1 MQFSTEERYNYP
13 GMGTMKTGNY
23 TEETG
28 RDRRK
33 YPRLKPSEV
42 PGLKSAE
49 LSQGAEIEI
58 VNISRGGMLLETGT
72 CLGPEFKIILKVVTD
87 KGPLRI
93 DGVVLRSTIYSL
105 KGRPLYRSAVK
116 FKQPFELLDES
127 MILEPEKTND
137 ETLSQQQS
145 EADNDEIKTPAIL
158 TIMQS
163 DEGGFQ
169 LTEQFSLN
177 NW

>member
-1 MQFSTEERYNYP
+1 MQFSTEGRYNYR
-13 GMGTMKTGNY
+13 GIRNMKTRPSK
-23 TEETG
+23 EEAG
-28 RDRRK
+28 INRRK

-49 LSQGAEIEI
+49 LSQGTEIEI

-72 CLGPEFKIILKVVTD
+72 RLGPDFKIILKVVTD
-87 KGPLRI
+87 KGPFRI
-93 DGVVLRSTIYSL
+93 DGVILRSSICSL
-105 KGRPLYRSAVK
+105 KGKPLYRSAVK

-127 MILEPEKTND
+127 MILEPEKMNK

-158 TIMQS
+158 TVMQG
-163 DEGGFQ
+163 DESGFQ
-169 LTEQFSLN
+169 ISEEFSLN